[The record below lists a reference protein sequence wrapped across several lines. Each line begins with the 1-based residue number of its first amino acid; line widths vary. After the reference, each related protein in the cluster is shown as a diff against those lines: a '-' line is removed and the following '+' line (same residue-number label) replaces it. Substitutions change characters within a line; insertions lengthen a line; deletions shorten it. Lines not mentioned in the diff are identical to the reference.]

1 MSLNQ
6 KTRSVTLNRECFS
19 LQVLHYL
26 TVVVCF
32 VTEKSMS
39 VKSFKLSCPIVT
51 QVSHP
56 LFSHTHSHSLYTEA
70 PPDASHKA
78 TRVWN
83 PLQGLSPEEEDT
95 VDGFLELAC
104 SPVMPHAG
112 RNKEFALHT
121 LYQTKGSIKVRLR
134 VSQGLVCYRCCI
146 FTVLLGLGLCHI
158 SLRLFLGWSSSAL
171 SSCWWL
177 HW

>member
-121 LYQTKGSIKVRLR
+121 LYQTKGSIKVRFSL
-134 VSQGLVCYRCCI
+134 
-146 FTVLLGLGLCHI
+146 THLLFH
-158 SLRLFLGWSSSAL
+158 SLTLSLTHSLAL
-171 SSCWWL
+171 SLTRSLCSL
-177 HW
+177 

>member
-121 LYQTKGSIKVRLR
+121 LYQTKGSIKVRLVFFLDLHR
-134 VSQGLVCYRCCI
+134 DGIIVGRLI
-146 FTVLLGLGLCHI
+146 FAIVR
-158 SLRLFLGWSSSAL
+158 SLAGSSCRRL
-171 SSCWWL
+171 SSFYTL
-177 HW
+177 F